1 MLAGGAVAASAAAR
15 TRRPYAILL
24 VRRQDARQLAEI
36 HTFNHAMP
44 ARDLGKNGTDTLD
57 LKQAWQPVLIA
68 VTF

>member
-24 VRRQDARQLAEI
+24 VRQDARQLAEI

>member
-24 VRRQDARQLAEI
+24 VRQDARELAEI

-44 ARDLGKNGTDTLD
+44 PRDLGKNGTDTLD
-57 LKQAWQPVLIA
+57 LKQAWQPVLIT
-68 VTF
+68 VKL